1 MDRHL
6 AILPLL
12 ASSFLLSSN
21 AWSAVSAPLDISA
34 TVGSACTVNTTPI
47 DFGLYEGPETTT
59 TGTIGVSCN
68 AGVAYQVGL
77 DAGLHFN
84 AANRHMSNGAGG
96 TLLYYLSYVGTEW
109 GDEGVTNT
117 YPAAAVAGAGAGT
130 SSTYTVD
137 ALIWADQAV
146 APGTYT
152 DTIVVTVAF

>member
-1 MDRHL
+1 MDRRS

-12 ASSFLLSSN
+12 ASSLFFSGN
-21 AWSAVSAPLDISA
+21 VFSAVSAPLDISA
-34 TVGSACTVNTTPI
+34 TVGSACTVSTTPI

-59 TGTIGVSCN
+59 TGTIGVTCN

-77 DAGLHFN
+77 DSGLHFDT
-84 AANRHMSNGAGG
+84 ANRHMANAAGDM
-96 TLLYYLSYVGTEW
+96 LLYYLSYVGAEW

-117 YPAAAVAGAGAGT
+117 YPAAAVAGAGSGT
-130 SSTYTVD
+130 STTYTVD

-152 DTIVVTVAF
+152 DTITVTVAF